1 MASITYCYQV
11 SAQHGERSAECL
23 FGNAPIPE
31 RVGASKVEVRLAL
44 CAPADRRLRSQ
55 PVVSAFEDRSKETR

>member
-1 MASITYCYQV
+1 MASTTYRYKV
-11 SAQHGERSAECL
+11 TAQHGERSAKCL
-23 FGNAPIPE
+23 FGNVPIPE
-31 RVGASKVEVRLAL
+31 RVGAPKVEVRLAL